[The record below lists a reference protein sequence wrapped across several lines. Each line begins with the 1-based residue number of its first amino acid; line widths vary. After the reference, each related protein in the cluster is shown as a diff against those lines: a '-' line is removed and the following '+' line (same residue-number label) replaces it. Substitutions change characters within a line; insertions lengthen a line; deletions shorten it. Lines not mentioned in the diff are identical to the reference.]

1 MKTQAM
7 LMGMRY
13 YSPQECEI
21 TKVVTLTDQDYNYF
35 RNNLFEKY
43 DFIRNNQHFMG
54 YEGNTPRCL
63 LVMGQHTEDGILVE
77 GDSSG
82 RATRT
87 AHFPEAA
94 SYVQIHANELT
105 ADLTAR
111 RMVTQDD
118 VIIMEAR
125 HVLYQY
131 GEDGGVQADFSDCY
145 LSALDFQD
153 CQFNGANFRGAYL
166 EGCDLSGAGM
176 CFCDFTDAIFV
187 RCNAE
192 DLSAEEANFQNATI
206 LECDFQDARLMK
218 CNMLGVTVDESDFC
232 GANLKNSTADM
243 DAKQDDEVVQQGSI
257 VTCSSQGN
265 GPDECWDEDHICPS
279 CLAAMGGL

>member
-21 TKVVTLTDQDYNYF
+21 TKVVILTDQDYNYF
-35 RNNLFEKY
+35 RNNLLEKY
-43 DFIRNNQHFMG
+43 DFIRNNQRYMG

-63 LVMGQHTEDGILVE
+63 LVMGEHMEDGILVD
-77 GDSSG
+77 GDRSG
-82 RATRT
+82 RACRT

-94 SYVQIHANELT
+94 AYVQAHANEMT

-111 RMVTQDD
+111 RMLTQDD

-125 HVLYQY
+125 HVLRQY

-153 CQFNGANFRGAYL
+153 CQFNGANFRGAFL
-166 EGCDLSGAGM
+166 EDCDLTGAGM
-176 CFCDFTDAIFV
+176 CSCDFTGAYFI
-187 RCNAE
+187 RCKALN
-192 DLSAEEANFQNATI
+192 LIAEESTFVDATI
-206 LECDFQDARLMK
+206 VECDFQDARLTGSNIK
-218 CNMLGVTVDESDFC
+218 YICIEDSNFQGVNMDHCVKEAGWDQE
-232 GANLKNSTADM
+232 A
-243 DAKQDDEVVQQGSI
+243 EVEQHGNGS
-257 VTCSSQGN
+257 VCDSYGN
-265 GPDECWDEDHICPS
+265 GPDECWDENHICPS
-279 CLAAMGGL
+279 CLAAMGGM